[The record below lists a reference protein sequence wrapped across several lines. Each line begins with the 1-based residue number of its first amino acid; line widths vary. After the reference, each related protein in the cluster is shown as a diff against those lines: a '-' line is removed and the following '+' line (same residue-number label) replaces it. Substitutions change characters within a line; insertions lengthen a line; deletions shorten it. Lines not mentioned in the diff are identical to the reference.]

1 MQPRVTIIT
10 GRLRTSP
17 KQLYKSFVKLQEKL
31 NCLTKTVEYK
41 FSKVV
46 ALLRKRKPLH
56 NDENVKVL
64 AKIKA
69 ILHIKLQISKSCQ
82 FLL

>member
-1 MQPRVTIIT
+1 MT

-17 KQLYKSFVKLQEKL
+17 KQLYKSFVKSQGKL

-46 ALLRKRKPLH
+46 ALLGKQT
-56 NDENVKVL
+56 
-64 AKIKA
+64 KID
-69 ILHIKLQISKSCQ
+69 
-82 FLL
+82 